1 MEFHS
6 PTLSDLEWVQKAFNE
21 GQTDCC
27 EYCFGNI
34 FMWSQIYENKICN
47 DNGIFV
53 SADFAYTPEFCY
65 PVGKGDK
72 RSTIEKLIKYS
83 RQKGVVL
90 GFYGMTE
97 KDKDELN
104 ALFPKHFQ
112 FYEERD
118 FFDYL
123 YTSESLAN
131 LAGRKLASKRNHIS
145 YFEKTF
151 DWKYEPINKD
161 NIEQCLLLNEH
172 WKRLNSEK
180 NPEEILNEYIAI
192 KRALQNFFELGLE
205 GGILTIQGEIVAFTF
220 GERLNDNTF
229 CTHVEKAYGNIR
241 GSYQMINREF
251 ARQLKDRYEFINR
264 EDDTGSEG
272 LRRAKLSYQPH
283 RLVIKYSAVYKYY
296 D

>member
-6 PTLSDLEWVQKAFNE
+6 PTLADKNWVQKAFNE
-21 GQTDCC
+21 EQTDCC

-47 DNGIFV
+47 YNGIFI
-53 SADFAYTPEFCY
+53 SLDFTDTPAFCY
-65 PVGKGDK
+65 PVGNGDK
-72 RSTIEKLIKYS
+72 RSAIEALIKYS
-83 RQKGVVL
+83 KQNGIVL
-90 GFYGMTE
+90 MFFGMTE
-97 KDKDELN
+97 RNRDELN
-104 ALFPKHFQ
+104 ALFPNQFH

-118 FFDYL
+118 CFDYL

-131 LAGRKLASKRNHIS
+131 LTGRKLASKRNHIS

-161 NIEQCLLLNEH
+161 NIEQCLLLNDH
-172 WKRLNSEK
+172 WERLNHEK
-180 NPEEILNEYIAI
+180 NPEEIENEHVAI
-192 KRALQNFFELGLE
+192 KKALLNFFDLELE
-205 GGILTIQGEIVAFTF
+205 GGVLTIENEIVAFTF

-241 GSYQMINREF
+241 GAYQMINREF

-264 EDDTGSEG
+264 EEDTGSEG
-272 LRRAKLSYQPH
+272 LRRAKLSYHPH
-283 RLVIKYSAVYKYY
+283 RLVVKYSAVYKG
-296 D
+296 